1 MPLWELFLK
10 KSLKKKIHNLLWKHI
25 IFRIIKFKVFEVF
38 LIIFYRIF
46 WVIIKN
52 ICIIDKNIVTKN
64 EDRHYEE
71 TEQGHKFTWKD
82 EKKKTT
88 DRGEENPYVKDWY
101 KMGKLRAATTKT

>member
-1 MPLWELFLK
+1 MVLKRIIVPLWELFLK

-38 LIIFYRIF
+38 LIIFYRMF

-64 EDRHYEE
+64 KDRHYEE

-82 EKKKTT
+82 GKKKKNH
-88 DRGEENPYVKDWY
+88 G
-101 KMGKLRAATTKT
+101 